1 MCTLKQSVSTGSDD
15 MRNINSVLKIV
26 DKVQFHH
33 FQSLYLAG
41 CQEDNTP
48 CALEKKGLIMHR

>member
-48 CALEKKGLIMHR
+48 CALEKKV